1 MPPHRQTRKKSP
13 TVATTEGE
21 GEYGAAAAAAATTT
35 TTTTDDE
42 HEEEDHLNDGVV
54 ITETPQQRR
63 QQIVLGTIRRI
74 VEEANE
80 LAAAHQLL
88 EDDDNDDDDANN
100 NNDDDAAAVVVDD
113 GPHNLWESAAPAP
126 EEETP
131 ARAPQRWQS
140 QESVT
145 ATWIRFHNTSKSH
158 TVRLFWYDYDGLLRP
173 YKEIAP
179 GGSCRQQTYLTHPW
193 TFKVRP
199 MRQTPPPP
207 LTVQQQAGR

>member
-1 MPPHRQTRKKSP
+1 M
-13 TVATTEGE
+13 
-21 GEYGAAAAAAATTT
+21 
-35 TTTTDDE
+35 
-42 HEEEDHLNDGVV
+42 
-54 ITETPQQRR
+54 
-63 QQIVLGTIRRI
+63 LGTIRRI

-126 EEETP
+126 EEEVYASSCTAKMAKPRERDCDLDSLSTTP
-131 ARAPQRWQS
+131 ASLTPFVS
-140 QESVT
+140 SGTTTMDCFV
-145 ATWIRFHNTSKSH
+145 H
-158 TVRLFWYDYDGLLRP
+158 TR
-173 YKEIAP
+173 KEIAP
-179 GGSCRQQTYLTHPW
+179 GGSCCQQTYVTHPW

>member
-1 MPPHRQTRKKSP
+1 MEKEEKRQQRQRGMVV
-13 TVATTEGE
+13 VAV
-21 GEYGAAAAAAATTT
+21 AAAAAAA
-35 TTTTDDE
+35 
-42 HEEEDHLNDGVV
+42 EDYYM
-54 ITETPQQRR
+54 TQRR

-88 EDDDNDDDDANN
+88 EDANN
-100 NNDDDAAAVVVDD
+100 NNRRRRRCRRCCRR
-113 GPHNLWESAAPAP
+113 WS
-126 EEETP
+126 TP
-131 ARAPQRWQS
+131 QSLGISCTRTGGGGLRQLRAPQRWQS

>member
-1 MPPHRQTRKKSP
+1 MVHTISGNQLHPHR
-13 TVATTEGE
+13 
-21 GEYGAAAAAAATTT
+21 
-35 TTTTDDE
+35 
-42 HEEEDHLNDGVV
+42 
-54 ITETPQQRR
+54 RR
-63 QQIVLGTIRRI
+63 R
-74 VEEANE
+74 
-80 LAAAHQLL
+80 
-88 EDDDNDDDDANN
+88 
-100 NNDDDAAAVVVDD
+100 
-113 GPHNLWESAAPAP
+113 S
-126 EEETP
+126 TP
-131 ARAPQRWQS
+131 ARAPQWWQS

-207 LTVQQQAGR
+207 LTVQQQAEDEANQRRLIAADVEEEIVAAAAGGRLQQPLRNALLIWAAAAARHACNACATY

>member
-1 MPPHRQTRKKSP
+1 
-13 TVATTEGE
+13 
-21 GEYGAAAAAAATTT
+21 
-35 TTTTDDE
+35 
-42 HEEEDHLNDGVV
+42 
-54 ITETPQQRR
+54 
-63 QQIVLGTIRRI
+63 VLGTIRRI

-88 EDDDNDDDDANN
+88 EDDDNDDDDANHQIRQSALAALAAVN
-100 NNDDDAAAVVVDD
+100 NDDDDAAAVVVDD